1 MKKIY
6 IVPTVD
12 VAICYLESS
21 FLAGSDPS
29 RDPNYVIGPDG
40 KPTPGGGNGGTVT
53 EVTDTDEPKVGAKG
67 FDAWSSWDE

>member
-1 MKKIY
+1 MMKKKY

-12 VAICYLESS
+12 IAICYLESS

-29 RDPNYVIGPDG
+29 RDPNYVIGP
-40 KPTPGGGNGGTVT
+40 TQGGGTGGTVT